1 MVLYC
6 GVTKYCCMIELT
18 ILLLIIAFTLTVL
31 RIVIKKKELCW
42 LCFVTSI
49 MSVCAVLVDDTLT
62 GNDILIAL
70 APAIF
75 LTFMSVVALIHDGR
89 W

>member
-1 MVLYC
+1 
-6 GVTKYCCMIELT
+6 MIELT
-18 ILLLIIAFTLTVL
+18 ILLLIVSFALTVL

-62 GNDILIAL
+62 GNNILIAL
-70 APAIF
+70 TPAIF
-75 LTFMSVVALIHDGR
+75 LTFMSVVALVHDGK